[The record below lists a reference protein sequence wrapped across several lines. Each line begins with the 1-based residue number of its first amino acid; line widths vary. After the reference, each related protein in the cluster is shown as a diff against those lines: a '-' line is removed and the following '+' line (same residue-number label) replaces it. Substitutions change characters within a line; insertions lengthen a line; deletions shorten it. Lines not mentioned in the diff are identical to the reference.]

1 MKVVNFF
8 GGPAARKSTM
18 AAATYVALKEQ
29 GELVDLV
36 REYATYLILAG
47 RAHQLQKDQ
56 LSVLAKQQHLQEIL
70 VGRVNVA
77 VTDSPLPLNAVYAP
91 SSMPAAFQNLV
102 FDYFSRFDNI
112 NFFLD
117 VDWTTYVEDNRIH
130 SLAEAQEKH
139 ATLRAMLDARA
150 IPYHVLPVGATG
162 ERVSLVLDHL
172 ASRL

>member
-1 MKVVNFF
+1 MKVINFF

-47 RAHQLQKDQ
+47 RSHQLQKDQ

-70 VGRVNVA
+70 IGRVEVA
-77 VTDSPLPLNAVYAP
+77 VTDSPLPLNAIYAAQSLP
-91 SSMPAAFQNLV
+91 PAFQNLV
-102 FDYFSRFDNI
+102 FDYFARFDNI

-117 VDWTTYVEDNRIH
+117 VDWSTYVEDNRIH
-130 SLAEAQEKH
+130 KREEAQEKH
-139 ATLRAMLDARA
+139 AALRAMLDARA
-150 IPYHVLPVGATG
+150 IPYHVLPVGTTG
-162 ERVSLVLDHL
+162 ERVAQVIAHL
-172 ASRL
+172 EGRL